1 MRCSSGNSCSA
12 ASMARASSGCAPP
25 AAATSAPASSASR
38 TSPRRRR
45 ARSSSSQALRMMPNT
60 QLSSRVPGC
69 QFSHRCKARS
79 SGRLTKASA
88 AGRHRAEPRGARAA
102 AARALI
108 RHHRAL
114 IEADPDG
121 APIVRAELLAFG
133 PEAAALGAATAAG
146 FEIVRR
152 QALAG
157 LEGELLTLR
166 GPAGLSTARSLAR
179 LRHIDPAGDYDYN
192 HIYLPS
198 AASEEAAPP
207 APGAAPPDATPP
219 GAPSA
224 GAGIGMID
232 SGVDP
237 THPALALS
245 HVEQSGC
252 DGHAVPAAH
261 GTAVASLNAGS
272 AAGFRGGLPGA
283 RLIAFDVYCGEVTG
297 GSTDRVVLAFAT
309 LTRGGVAVI
318 NVSLV
323 GPRNTA
329 LARVVAAVQARGVL
343 VVAAVGND
351 GPAAPPLYPAALP
364 GVIAVTAVDT
374 RAHVL
379 PEAGRGPHV
388 VFAAPGAGLRAAD
401 LQHGYT
407 TVRGTSS

>member
-1 MRCSSGNSCSA
+1 MSPV
-12 ASMARASSGCAPP
+12 ARAATVARP
-25 AAATSAPASSASR
+25 A
-38 TSPRRRR
+38 R
-45 ARSSSSQALRMMPNT
+45 ARRPATL
-60 QLSSRVPGC
+60 
-69 QFSHRCKARS
+69 
-79 SGRLTKASA
+79 RLTLLAGPVA
-88 AGRHRAEPRGARAA
+88 AHLGLPSLPGPPPLPGQVIDTATQAVAGTQDRLLAPLVGARAA

-108 RHHRAL
+108 RQHRAL

-157 LEGELLTLR
+157 LEGELPTLP

-198 AASEEAAPP
+198 AASEEAAPL
-207 APGAAPPDATPP
+207 APGTAPADATPP
-219 GAPSA
+219 GAPAA
-224 GAGIGMID
+224 GRGIGMID

-261 GTAVASLNAGS
+261 GTAVASLIAGS
-272 AAGFRGGLPGA
+272 AARFRGALPGA

-309 LTRGGVAVI
+309 LTRGGGAV
-318 NVSLV
+318 VYGCL
-323 GPRNTA
+323 GGARETA
-329 LARVVAAVQARGVL
+329 LARGVPPGRACGVL
-343 VVAAVGND
+343 WVSDAVSTC
-351 GPAAPPLYPAALP
+351 PASPPPPPADLP
-364 GVIAVTAVDT
+364 GVYPCA
-374 RAHVL
+374 AH
-379 PEAGRGPHV
+379 
-388 VFAAPGAGLRAAD
+388 
-401 LQHGYT
+401 
-407 TVRGTSS
+407 

>member
-1 MRCSSGNSCSA
+1 M
-12 ASMARASSGCAPP
+12 PP
-25 AAATSAPASSASR
+25 TAPASRVPPPAR
-38 TSPRRRR
+38 ARR
-45 ARSSSSQALRMMPNT
+45 AGALLLTLLAGPVAAQLGLPSRPGPAPLPGQVIDTATQAVAGT
-60 QLSSRVPGC
+60 QD
-69 QFSHRCKARS
+69 
-79 SGRLTKASA
+79 RLLA
-88 AGRHRAEPRGARAA
+88 PLVGARAA

-108 RHHRAL
+108 RQHRAL

-152 QALAG
+152 QALAR
-157 LEGELLTLR
+157 LEGALLTLP
-166 GPAGLSTARSLAR
+166 GPSGLSTARSLAR

-198 AASEEAAPP
+198 AASEEAAPL

-343 VVAAVGND
+343 VVA
-351 GPAAPPLYPAALP
+351 
-364 GVIAVTAVDT
+364 
-374 RAHVL
+374 
-379 PEAGRGPHV
+379 
-388 VFAAPGAGLRAAD
+388 
-401 LQHGYT
+401 
-407 TVRGTSS
+407 

>member
-1 MRCSSGNSCSA
+1 MSPV
-12 ASMARASSGCAPP
+12 ARAATVARP
-25 AAATSAPASSASR
+25 A
-38 TSPRRRR
+38 R
-45 ARSSSSQALRMMPNT
+45 ARRPATL
-60 QLSSRVPGC
+60 
-69 QFSHRCKARS
+69 
-79 SGRLTKASA
+79 RLTVLPGPVA
-88 AGRHRAEPRGARAA
+88 AHLGLPSLRGPPPLPGQVIDTATQAVAGTQDRLLAPLVGARAA

-108 RHHRAL
+108 RQHRAL

-157 LEGELLTLR
+157 LEGELPTLP

-198 AASEEAAPP
+198 AASEEAAPL

-261 GTAVASLNAGS
+261 GTAVASLIAGS
-272 AAGFRGGLPGA
+272 AARFRGALPRA
-283 RLIAFDVYCGEVTG
+283 RLIAFHVYGGEVTG
-297 GSTDRVVLAFAT
+297 GSPGGVAPAFAT
-309 LTRGGVAVI
+309 LTGGGGAVI
-318 NVSLV
+318 NVSRG
-323 GPRNTA
+323 GPRNPA
-329 LARVVAAVQARGVL
+329 GGGGAAGVRARGVRG
-343 VVAAVGND
+343 VAPVGND